1 MSWLSVFLSA
11 NIHHLKIQ
19 EQDTDYFFNFAFYFL
34 ESIFTPMKRIFI
46 AFAALALLA
55 SCTKKQETSD
65 ENVIGKPEIQVQDG
79 RFTPEVMWSLGKMG
93 EYAVSPDGKQIA
105 YTMTYYSME
114 ENKGNAEI
122 YLLPTEGGEAVRLT
136 TTAQSEFNPVWQD
149 ENTLLF
155 CRDNEIRSMDVKS
168 KSEKV
173 VATFEN
179 GLEGFKLAPDG
190 KSIVYIATIPVKR
203 PEHLEKLYA
212 GLDKTTGRINEDLM
226 YRHWDNWVDEIP
238 QIFLASFDGS
248 KVDVKNS
255 TALIDSTFECPMRPW
270 GGVEQYNYSPDSKTI
285 AYTCRKKTGYDYA
298 HSTNSDIFLYDIANK
313 TTKNLSEGIMGYDQ
327 NPVFSHDGKYIAW
340 ESMERDGYESDLIR
354 LMVMDLTTGERTNM
368 SENFDYYFTGISW
381 TDDDKEILGVVYY
394 RGTDQIFACNRETR
408 EFRQISYGYHD
419 VHSFELADGKLYA
432 DQVSMQYPSE
442 IYVYNL
448 TDNKGEGKKL
458 SAINDDVLSQVRM
471 GKVEE
476 HWIKTVDGQDM
487 LTWLIYPYNYDSTK
501 TYPALLYCEGGP
513 QSEVGQFWSTRWNFM
528 VMSGAEYFII
538 APNRRGTVGFG
549 QAWTEEISGD
559 YGGLCM
565 QDYMTAADYFTDNV
579 KQIDK
584 ERLGACGAS
593 FGGYSVYWLAGHN
606 YDVKGYND
614 GRRFKALLAHNGMF
628 NFEQQYLETE
638 EMWFDNWDIGGPYWD
653 WNNPQVKK
661 SYANSPHLFVDKWN
675 APICVIHSEFD
686 FRIVASEGMAAYNAA
701 QMRHIP
707 SRYLYFPDETH
718 WVLKPQN
725 SLLWHRNFIDW
736 FDTNLK

>member
-1 MSWLSVFLSA
+1 MSVFHKFPVILHPHYLG
-11 NIHHLKIQ
+11 NPNL
-19 EQDTDYFFNFAFYFL
+19 FN
-34 ESIFTPMKRIFI
+34 MKKIFI
-46 AFAALALLA
+46 AFAVVALLA

-65 ENVIGKPEIQVQDG
+65 EKVIGKPEIQVQDG

-122 YLLPTEGGEAVRLT
+122 YLLPTEGGDAVRLT

-155 CRDNEIRSMDVKS
+155 CRGNEIRSMEVKS
-168 KSEKV
+168 KNEKV
-173 VATFEN
+173 IATFEN
-179 GLEGFKLAPDG
+179 GLEGFKLALDG

-203 PEHLEKLYA
+203 PEHLQKLYA

-248 KVDVKNS
+248 KIDVEHS

-298 HSTNSDIFLYDIANK
+298 HSTNSDIYLYDIDSK
-313 TTKNLSEGIMGYDQ
+313 TTKNISEGIMGYDQ

-394 RGTDQIFACNRETR
+394 RGTDQIFACNRETK

-419 VHSFELADGKLYA
+419 VHSFELVDGKLYA

-448 TDNKGEGKKL
+448 TDDKGEGKKI

-606 YDVKGYND
+606 YDVKGYNE

-661 SYANSPHLFVDKWN
+661 SYSNSPHLFVDKWN

-736 FDTNLK
+736 FDTHLK

>member
-1 MSWLSVFLSA
+1 
-11 NIHHLKIQ
+11 
-19 EQDTDYFFNFAFYFL
+19 
-34 ESIFTPMKRIFI
+34 MKKIFI
-46 AFAALALLA
+46 TFAVLALLA
-55 SCTKKQETSD
+55 SCAKKQETSD
-65 ENVIGKPEIQVQDG
+65 EKVIGKPEIQVQDG

-122 YLLPTEGGEAVRLT
+122 YLLPTEGGDAVRLT

-155 CRDNEIRSMDVKS
+155 CRSNEIRSMDVKS
-168 KSEKV
+168 KNEKLI
-173 VATFEN
+173 ATFEN

-203 PEHLEKLYA
+203 PEHLQKLYE

-248 KVDVKNS
+248 KIDIEHS

-298 HSTNSDIFLYDIANK
+298 HSTNSDIYLYDIDSK
-313 TTKNLSEGIMGYDQ
+313 TTKNISEGIMGYDQ

-394 RGTDQIFACNRETR
+394 RGTDQIFACNRETK

-448 TDNKGEGKKL
+448 TDDKGEGKKI

-606 YDVKGYND
+606 YDVKGYNE

-653 WNNPQVKK
+653 WNNPQVNK

-736 FDTNLK
+736 FDTHLK

>member
-1 MSWLSVFLSA
+1 
-11 NIHHLKIQ
+11 
-19 EQDTDYFFNFAFYFL
+19 
-34 ESIFTPMKRIFI
+34 MKKIFI
-46 AFAALALLA
+46 VFAVVALLA

-65 ENVIGKPEIQVQDG
+65 EKVIGKPEFQVQDG

-155 CRDNEIRSMDVKS
+155 CRGNEVRSMDVKS
-168 KSEKV
+168 KTEKV
-173 VATFEN
+173 IGTFEN

-190 KSIVYIATIPVKR
+190 KSVVYIATIPVKR
-203 PEHLEKLYA
+203 PEHLQKLYE
-212 GLDKTTGRINEDLM
+212 GLGKTTGRINEDLM

-248 KVDVKNS
+248 KIDVEHS

-298 HSTNSDIFLYDIANK
+298 HSTNSDIYLYNIDSK
-313 TTKNLSEGIMGYDQ
+313 TTKNISEGIMGYDQ

-354 LMVMDLTTGERTNM
+354 LMVMDLATGERTNM

-381 TDDDKEILGVVYY
+381 TDDDEEILGVVYY
-394 RGTDQIFACNRETR
+394 RGTDQIFACNRETK

-448 TDNKGEGKKL
+448 TDDKGEGKKL

-718 WVLKPQN
+718 WVLRPQN

>member
-1 MSWLSVFLSA
+1 
-11 NIHHLKIQ
+11 
-19 EQDTDYFFNFAFYFL
+19 
-34 ESIFTPMKRIFI
+34 MKKIFI
-46 AFAALALLA
+46 TFAVVALLA

-65 ENVIGKPEIQVQDG
+65 EKVIGKPEIQVQDG

-122 YLLPTEGGEAVRLT
+122 YLLPTEGGDAVRLT

-155 CRDNEIRSMDVKS
+155 CRGNEIRSMEVKS
-168 KSEKV
+168 KNEKV
-173 VATFEN
+173 IATFEN

-203 PEHLEKLYA
+203 PEHLQKLYA

-248 KVDVKNS
+248 KIDVEHS

-298 HSTNSDIFLYDIANK
+298 HSTNSDIYLYDIDSK
-313 TTKNLSEGIMGYDQ
+313 TTKNISEGIMGYDQ

-394 RGTDQIFACNRETR
+394 RGTDQIFACNRETK

-419 VHSFELADGKLYA
+419 VHSFELVDGKLYA

-448 TDNKGEGKKL
+448 TDDKGEGKKI

-606 YDVKGYND
+606 YDVKGYNE

-661 SYANSPHLFVDKWN
+661 SYSNSPHLFVDKWN

-736 FDTNLK
+736 FDTHLK

>member
-1 MSWLSVFLSA
+1 
-11 NIHHLKIQ
+11 
-19 EQDTDYFFNFAFYFL
+19 
-34 ESIFTPMKRIFI
+34 MKKIFI
-46 AFAALALLA
+46 AFAAVALLA

-65 ENVIGKPEIQVQDG
+65 EKVIGKPEIQVQDG

-122 YLLPTEGGEAVRLT
+122 YLLPTEEGDAVRLT

-155 CRDNEIRSMDVKS
+155 CRGNEVRSLDVKS
-168 KSEKV
+168 KNEKV
-173 VATFEN
+173 IGTFEN

-190 KSIVYIATIPVKR
+190 KSIVYIATIPVRR
-203 PEHLEKLYA
+203 PEHLQKLYE

-248 KVDVKNS
+248 KIDIEHS

-298 HSTNSDIFLYDIANK
+298 HSTNSDIYLYDIEHG
-313 TTKNLSEGIMGYDQ
+313 TTKNLCPDIMGYDQ

-340 ESMERDGYESDLIR
+340 ESMERDGYESDKLR
-354 LMVMDLTTGERTNM
+354 LMVLDLSTGERTDM
-368 SENFDYYFTGISW
+368 SENFDYNFTGISW
-381 TDDDKEILGVVYY
+381 TDDDKEILGVVNY
-394 RGTDQIFACNRETR
+394 RGMDEIFACNPATK
-408 EFRQISYGYHD
+408 EFRQISHGYHD
-419 VHSFELADGKLYA
+419 VHGFELVGDKLYA

-442 IYVYNL
+442 IFVYNL
-448 TDNKGEGKKL
+448 NDNKADGQKI
-458 SAINDDVLSQVRM
+458 SAINDEVLSQVRM

-476 HWIKTVDGQDM
+476 HWIKTVDGKDM

-501 TYPALLYCEGGP
+501 VYPALLYCEGGP
-513 QSEVGQFWSTRWNFM
+513 QSMVSQFWSTRWNFM

-538 APNRRGTVGFG
+538 APNRRGTIGFG
-549 QAWTEEISGD
+549 TEWCEEISGD

-565 QDYMTAADYFTDNV
+565 QDYMAAADYFTDNV

-606 YDVKGYND
+606 YGVKGYNE

-653 WNNPQVKK
+653 KSNPKIQK

-675 APICVIHSEFD
+675 TPICVIHSEFD

-701 QMRHIP
+701 QMLHIP

-718 WVLKPQN
+718 WVLRPQN

-736 FDTNLK
+736 FDTHLK

>member
-1 MSWLSVFLSA
+1 
-11 NIHHLKIQ
+11 
-19 EQDTDYFFNFAFYFL
+19 
-34 ESIFTPMKRIFI
+34 MKKIFI
-46 AFAALALLA
+46 AFAAVALLA

-65 ENVIGKPEIQVQDG
+65 EKVIGKPEIQVQDG

-122 YLLPTEGGEAVRLT
+122 YLLPTEGGDAVRLT

-155 CRDNEIRSMDVKS
+155 CRDNEVRSMDVKS
-168 KSEKV
+168 KNEKV
-173 VATFEN
+173 IGTFEN

-203 PEHLEKLYA
+203 PEHLQKLYE

-248 KVDVKNS
+248 KIDIEHS

-298 HSTNSDIFLYDIANK
+298 HSTNSDIYLYDIDSK
-313 TTKNLSEGIMGYDQ
+313 TTKNISEGVMGYDQ

-354 LMVMDLTTGERTNM
+354 LMVMDLATGERTNM

-394 RGTDQIFACNRETR
+394 RGTDQIFACNRETK

-419 VHSFELADGKLYA
+419 VHSFELVDGKLYA

-448 TDNKGEGKKL
+448 TDDKGEGKKL
-458 SAINDDVLSQVRM
+458 SAINDEVLSQVCM

-606 YDVKGYND
+606 YDVKGYNE

>member
-1 MSWLSVFLSA
+1 
-11 NIHHLKIQ
+11 
-19 EQDTDYFFNFAFYFL
+19 
-34 ESIFTPMKRIFI
+34 MKKIFI

-122 YLLPTEGGEAVRLT
+122 YLLPTEGGDAVRLT

-155 CRDNEIRSMDVKS
+155 CRGNEVRSMDVKS
-168 KSEKV
+168 KNEKV
-173 VATFEN
+173 IGTFEN

-203 PEHLEKLYA
+203 PEHLQKLYE

-248 KVDVKNS
+248 KIDIEHS

-298 HSTNSDIFLYDIANK
+298 HSTNSDIYLYDIDSK

-381 TDDDKEILGVVYY
+381 TDDDKEILGVVYF
-394 RGTDQIFACNRETR
+394 RGTDQIFACNRETK

-419 VHSFELADGKLYA
+419 VHSFELVDGKLYA

-448 TDNKGEGKKL
+448 TDDKGEGKKL

-606 YDVKGYND
+606 YDVKGYNE

-718 WVLKPQN
+718 WVLRPQN

-736 FDTNLK
+736 FDTHLK

>member
-34 ESIFTPMKRIFI
+34 ESIFTPMKKIFI

-55 SCTKKQETSD
+55 SCTKKQESSD

-114 ENKGNAEI
+114 ENKGNAEF
-122 YLLPTEGGEAVRLT
+122 YLLPTEGGEAERLT

-168 KSEKV
+168 KNEKV
-173 VATFEN
+173 IATFEN

>member
-1 MSWLSVFLSA
+1 
-11 NIHHLKIQ
+11 
-19 EQDTDYFFNFAFYFL
+19 
-34 ESIFTPMKRIFI
+34 MKKIFI

-105 YTMTYYSME
+105 YMMTYYSME

-122 YLLPTEGGEAVRLT
+122 YLLPTEGGEAERLT

-168 KSEKV
+168 KNEKV
-173 VATFEN
+173 IATFEN

-203 PEHLEKLYA
+203 PEHLQKLYE

-248 KVDVKNS
+248 NVDVENS
-255 TALIDSTFECPMRPW
+255 VAIIDSTFECPMRPW

-394 RGTDQIFACNRETR
+394 RGTDQIFACNCETK

-638 EMWFDNWDIGGPYWD
+638 ETWFDNWDIGGPYWD

>member
-1 MSWLSVFLSA
+1 
-11 NIHHLKIQ
+11 
-19 EQDTDYFFNFAFYFL
+19 
-34 ESIFTPMKRIFI
+34 MKKIFI
-46 AFAALALLA
+46 AIALVALISA
-55 SCTKKQETSD
+55 CAKKQEQNDTK
-65 ENVIGKPEIQVQDG
+65 VIGKPNVEVKDG

-122 YLLPTEGGEAVRLT
+122 YLLSTEGGEAVQLT
-136 TTAQSEFNPVWQD
+136 TTFQSEFNPVWQD

-168 KSEKV
+168 KNENV

-190 KSIVYIATIPVKR
+190 KSIVYITTIPVKR
-203 PEHLEKLYA
+203 PEHLQKLYE

-248 KVDVKNS
+248 KVDIEHS

-298 HSTNSDIFLYDIANK
+298 HSTNSDIFLYDIASK

-394 RGTDQIFACNRETR
+394 RGTDQIFACNRETK
-408 EFRQISYGYHD
+408 EFRQISCGYHD

-736 FDTNLK
+736 FNTHLK

>member
-1 MSWLSVFLSA
+1 
-11 NIHHLKIQ
+11 
-19 EQDTDYFFNFAFYFL
+19 
-34 ESIFTPMKRIFI
+34 MKKIFI
-46 AFAALALLA
+46 TFAVLALLA

-122 YLLPTEGGEAVRLT
+122 YLIPTEGGDAVRLT

-155 CRDNEIRSMDVKS
+155 CRGNEVRSMDVKS
-168 KSEKV
+168 KNEKV
-173 VATFEN
+173 IGTFEN

-203 PEHLEKLYA
+203 PEHLQKLYE

-248 KVDVKNS
+248 KIDIEHS

-298 HSTNSDIFLYDIANK
+298 HSTNSDIYLYDIDSK
-313 TTKNLSEGIMGYDQ
+313 TTKNISEGIMGYDQ

-354 LMVMDLTTGERTNM
+354 LMVMDLATGERTNM

-394 RGTDQIFACNRETR
+394 RGTDQIFACNRETK

-448 TDNKGEGKKL
+448 TDDKGEGKKL

-736 FDTNLK
+736 FDTHLK

>member
-1 MSWLSVFLSA
+1 
-11 NIHHLKIQ
+11 
-19 EQDTDYFFNFAFYFL
+19 
-34 ESIFTPMKRIFI
+34 MKKIFI
-46 AFAALALLA
+46 AFAAVALLA

-65 ENVIGKPEIQVQDG
+65 EKVIGKPEIQVQDG

-122 YLLPTEGGEAVRLT
+122 YLLPTEGGDAVRLT

-155 CRDNEIRSMDVKS
+155 CRDNEVRSMDVKS
-168 KSEKV
+168 KNEKV
-173 VATFEN
+173 IGAFEN

-203 PEHLEKLYA
+203 PEHLQKLYE

-248 KVDVKNS
+248 KIDIEHS

-298 HSTNSDIFLYDIANK
+298 HSTNSDIYLYDIDSK
-313 TTKNLSEGIMGYDQ
+313 TTKNISEGIMGYDQ

-394 RGTDQIFACNRETR
+394 RGTDQIFACNRETK

-419 VHSFELADGKLYA
+419 VHSFELVDGKLYA

-448 TDNKGEGKKL
+448 TDDKGEGKKL
-458 SAINDDVLSQVRM
+458 SAINDEVLSQVRM

-565 QDYMTAADYFTDNV
+565 QDYMTAADYFADNV

-606 YDVKGYND
+606 YDVKGYNE

-736 FDTNLK
+736 FDTHLK

>member
-1 MSWLSVFLSA
+1 
-11 NIHHLKIQ
+11 
-19 EQDTDYFFNFAFYFL
+19 
-34 ESIFTPMKRIFI
+34 MKKIFI
-46 AFAALALLA
+46 AIALLA
-55 SCTKKQETSD
+55 LICACTKKQEKTD
-65 ENVIGKPEIQVQDG
+65 ANVIGKPEIQVQDG
-79 RFTPEVMWSLGKMG
+79 RFTPEVMWALGKMTDK
-93 EYAVSPDGKQIA
+93 AVSPNGKQIA
-105 YTMTYYSME
+105 YAVTYYDMKQ
-114 ENKGNAEI
+114 NKGNAEI
-122 YLLPTEGGEAVRLT
+122 YLIPSEGGEAKRLT
-136 TTAQSEFNPVWQD
+136 TTAQSEFNLVWQD
-149 ENTLLF
+149 DETLLF
-155 CRDNEIRSMDVKS
+155 CRDNDIISMAMK
-168 KSEKV
+168 
-173 VATFEN
+173 N
-179 GLEGFKLAPDG
+179 GHETVIGTVESGIEGFKLAPDH
-190 KSIVYIATIPVKR
+190 KSIVYITTKPVVR
-203 PEHLEKLYA
+203 PNHLEKLYE

-226 YRHWDNWVDEIP
+226 YRHWDNWVDEYP
-238 QIFLASFDGS
+238 QIFLAEYNGK
-248 KVDVKNS
+248 KVDIAN
-255 TALIDSTFECPMRPW
+255 AIDLIDSTFECPMRPW
-270 GGVEQYNYSPDSKTI
+270 GGVEQYNYSPDSKKI

-298 HSTNSDIFLYDIANK
+298 HSTNSDIFLYDIEKK

-327 NPVFSHDGKYIAW
+327 NPVFSHNGKYIAW

-394 RGTDQIFACNRETR
+394 RGTDQIFACNRETK
-408 EFRQISYGYHD
+408 EFRQVSGGCHD
-419 VHSFELADGKLYA
+419 VHSFELVNGKLYA

-448 TDNKGEGKKL
+448 TDNKGEGKKV
-458 SAINDDVLSQVRM
+458 SAINDDILSQVRM

-476 HWIKTVDGQDM
+476 HWIKTVDGKDM

-565 QDYMTAADYFTDNV
+565 QDYMTAADYFADNV

-606 YDVKGYND
+606 HDVKGYSD

>member
-1 MSWLSVFLSA
+1 
-11 NIHHLKIQ
+11 
-19 EQDTDYFFNFAFYFL
+19 
-34 ESIFTPMKRIFI
+34 MKKFFI
-46 AFAALALLA
+46 AIALLTLICA
-55 SCTKKQETSD
+55 CTKKQEQSD
-65 ENVIGKPEIQVQDG
+65 EKVIGKPEIQVQDG
-79 RFTPEVMWSLGKMG
+79 RFTPEVMWALGKMG
-93 EYAVSPDGKQIA
+93 EKAVSPDGTQIA
-105 YTMTYYSME
+105 YTVTYYDME
-114 ENKGNAEI
+114 QNKGNAEI
-122 YLLPTEGGEAVRLT
+122 YLMNSDGSHVARITSTPS
-136 TTAQSEFNPVWQD
+136 SEFNLVWDDD
-149 ENTLLF
+149 ETLLF
-155 CRDNEIRSMDVKS
+155 CRDNHIISMTVKNGREKEI
-168 KSEKV
+168 
-173 VATFEN
+173 ATHERGF
-179 GLEGFKLAPDG
+179 EGFKLAPDG
-190 KSIVYIATIPVKR
+190 KSIVFITTKPVVR
-203 PEHLEKLYA
+203 PGHLDKLYA

-226 YRHWDNWVDEIP
+226 YRHWDNWVDEYP
-238 QIFLASFDGS
+238 QIFLAEFGD
-248 KVDVKNS
+248 KVDVEN
-255 TALIDSTFECPMRPW
+255 AVCLIDSTFECPMRPW
-270 GGVEQYNYSPDSKTI
+270 GGVEQYNYSPDSKKI

-298 HSTNSDIFLYDIANK
+298 HSTNSDIFLYDIEKK
-313 TTKNLSEGIMGYDQ
+313 TTQNLSEGIMGYDQ
-327 NPVFSHDGKYIAW
+327 NPVFSHNGKYIAW

-394 RGTDQIFACNRETR
+394 RGTDQIFACNRETK

-419 VHSFELADGKLYA
+419 VHSFELVNGKLYA

-448 TDNKGEGKKL
+448 TDDKGEGKKI
-458 SAINDDVLSQVRM
+458 SSINDDILSQVRM

-476 HWIKTVDGQDM
+476 HWIKTHDGKDM

-549 QAWTEEISGD
+549 QAWTEAISGD

-606 YDVKGYND
+606 HDVKGYNE
-614 GRRFKALLAHNGMF
+614 GRRFKAFLAHNGMF

-675 APICVIHSEFD
+675 TPICVIHSEFD

-736 FDTNLK
+736 FNTYLR

>member
-1 MSWLSVFLSA
+1 
-11 NIHHLKIQ
+11 
-19 EQDTDYFFNFAFYFL
+19 
-34 ESIFTPMKRIFI
+34 MKKIFI
-46 AFAALALLA
+46 TFAVLALLA
-55 SCTKKQETSD
+55 SCAKKQETSD
-65 ENVIGKPEIQVQDG
+65 EKVIGKPEIQVQDG

-122 YLLPTEGGEAVRLT
+122 YLLPTEGGDAVRLT
-136 TTAQSEFNPVWQD
+136 TTVQSEFNPVWQD

-155 CRDNEIRSMDVKS
+155 CRGNEIRSMDVKS
-168 KSEKV
+168 KNEKV
-173 VATFEN
+173 IATFEN

-203 PEHLEKLYA
+203 PEHLQKLYE

-248 KVDVKNS
+248 KIDVEHS

-298 HSTNSDIFLYDIANK
+298 HSTNSDIYLYDIDSK
-313 TTKNLSEGIMGYDQ
+313 TTKNISEGIMGYDQ

-394 RGTDQIFACNRETR
+394 RGTDQIFACNRETK

-448 TDNKGEGKKL
+448 TDDKGEGKKI

-501 TYPALLYCEGGP
+501 IYPALLYCEGGP

-606 YDVKGYND
+606 YDVKGYNE

-661 SYANSPHLFVDKWN
+661 SYSNSPHLFVDKWN

-736 FDTNLK
+736 FDTHLK

>member
-1 MSWLSVFLSA
+1 
-11 NIHHLKIQ
+11 
-19 EQDTDYFFNFAFYFL
+19 
-34 ESIFTPMKRIFI
+34 MKKVFI
-46 AFAALALLA
+46 AIALLA
-55 SCTKKQETSD
+55 MFYACTNKQAKTD
-65 ENVIGKPEIQVQDG
+65 DKVIGKPEIQVQDG
-79 RFTPEVMWSLGKMG
+79 RFTPEVMWALGKMG
-93 EYAVSPDGKQIA
+93 EKAVSPDGTQIA
-105 YTMTYYSME
+105 YTVTYYDMGQ
-114 ENKGNAEI
+114 NKGNAEI
-122 YLLPTEGGEAVRLT
+122 YLMTTEGKNVARLT
-136 TTAQSEFNPVWQD
+136 TTAASEFNLVWDDD
-149 ENTLLF
+149 ETLLF
-155 CRDNEIRSMDVKS
+155 CRDNDIVSMTVKNG
-168 KSEKV
+168 KEKIL
-173 VATFEN
+173 ATHERGF
-179 GLEGFKLAPDG
+179 EGFKLAPDG
-190 KSIVYIATIPVKR
+190 KSVVFITTKPVVR
-203 PEHLEKLYA
+203 PGHLDKLYA

-226 YRHWDNWVDEIP
+226 YRHWDQWVDEYP
-238 QIFLASFDGS
+238 QIFLAEFGE
-248 KVDVKNS
+248 KIDVEH
-255 TALIDSTFECPMRPW
+255 AVCLIDSTFECPMRPW

-298 HSTNSDIFLYDIANK
+298 HSTNSDIFLYDIEKK
-313 TTKNLSEGIMGYDQ
+313 TTRNLSEGIMGYDQ

-354 LMVMDLTTGERTNM
+354 LMVLDLETGERTNM

-394 RGTDQIFACNRETR
+394 RGTDQIFACNRETK
-408 EFRQISYGYHD
+408 EFRQITYGYHD
-419 VHSFELADGKLYA
+419 VHSFELKNGKLYA

-448 TDNKGEGKKL
+448 SDNKGEGKKI
-458 SAINDDVLSQVRM
+458 SAINDDILSQVRM

-476 HWIKTVDGQDM
+476 HWIKTVDGKDM

-549 QAWTEEISGD
+549 QAWTEAISGD

-565 QDYMTAADYFTDNV
+565 QDYMRAADFFADSV

-606 YDVKGYND
+606 HDVKGYNE
-614 GRRFKALLAHNGMF
+614 GRRFKAFLAHNGMF

-675 APICVIHSEFD
+675 TPICVIHSEFD

>member
-1 MSWLSVFLSA
+1 
-11 NIHHLKIQ
+11 
-19 EQDTDYFFNFAFYFL
+19 
-34 ESIFTPMKRIFI
+34 MKKIFI
-46 AFAALALLA
+46 AFAAVALLA
-55 SCTKKQETSD
+55 SCTKKQETAD
-65 ENVIGKPEIQVQDG
+65 EKVIGKPEIQVQDG

-122 YLLPTEGGEAVRLT
+122 YLLPTEGGDAVRLT

-155 CRDNEIRSMDVKS
+155 CRGNEVRSMDVKS
-168 KSEKV
+168 KNEKV
-173 VATFEN
+173 IGTFEN

-203 PEHLEKLYA
+203 PEHLQKLYE

-248 KVDVKNS
+248 KIDIEHS

-298 HSTNSDIFLYDIANK
+298 HSTNSDIYLYDIDSK
-313 TTKNLSEGIMGYDQ
+313 TTKNISEGIMGYDQ

-394 RGTDQIFACNRETR
+394 RGTDQIFACNRETK

-448 TDNKGEGKKL
+448 TDDKGEGKKL

-606 YDVKGYND
+606 YDVKGYNE